1 MNWLIIPVAIY
12 SVGILALWLIL
23 IRKRSAG
30 MPFINKKVKISVV
43 VAVRNEEKKITGLLE
58 SLAGQDYPKDLLEII
73 IVNDNSTD
81 RTPIVVSEFILEHR
95 QRSGLNIRLIYNTFQ
110 GKKSA
115 IRYGIEK
122 SAGELIMTTDADCA
136 VGTGWVTA
144 FASIYSKT
152 GADMILGEVCEKP
165 GKGFAS
171 HFGRLEF
178 SALQAI
184 TEAAVYA
191 GYPVMCNA
199 ANMAI
204 RRDVYLKYSG
214 ALHDNIPSGDDI
226 FLLHAV
232 KRGGG
237 TVRYAADRGA
247 AVVTAGAVTAAALFR
262 QRARWA
268 SKAYFYRDGA
278 TLTLAAATA
287 ACNAAVTAAA
297 LASVISL
304 KFLPLPALMYAI
316 RFVPDYLITRHNL
329 KKREE
334 QPPLPIFLLSE
345 LIYPFYFIAVA
356 LLSLLPSSRRFA
368 KSEV

>member
-1 MNWLIIPVAIY
+1 MWWLIIPVVFY
-12 SVGILALWLIL
+12 SVWIFALWLIL
-23 IRKRSAG
+23 HRRRGEDQPVTIGKAL
-30 MPFINKKVKISVV
+30 VTVV
-43 VAVRNEEKKITGLLE
+43 VAARNEEKKITGLLE
-58 SLAGQDYPKDLLEII
+58 SLAEQDYPKDLLEII

-81 RTPIVVSEFILEHR
+81 RTPIVVSEFISERR
-95 QRSGLNIRLIYNTFQ
+95 QTHNLNIRLIYNTFR

-122 SAGELIMTTDADCA
+122 SAGELIMTTDADCS
-136 VGTGWVTA
+136 VGTGWVSA
-144 FASIYSKT
+144 LALYYSKT
-152 GADMILGEVCEKP
+152 GADMILGEVYQRP

-171 HFGRLEF
+171 HFGRFEF

-184 TEAAVYA
+184 TEAAVVA
-191 GYPVMCNA
+191 GCPVMCNA

-204 RRDVYLKYSG
+204 RRDVYLKHSG
-214 ALHDNIPSGDDI
+214 ALRDDIPSGDDI

-237 TVRYAADRGA
+237 TVRYAADRAA

-278 TLTLAAATA
+278 TLTLAAVTA

-297 LASVISL
+297 LASVISA
-304 KFLPLPALMYAI
+304 KHLPLLALMYAI
-316 RFVPDYLITRHNL
+316 RLVPDYLITYYNL

-334 QPPLPIFLLSE
+334 PPPLPLFLISE
-345 LIYPFYFIAVA
+345 LIYPFYFITVA
-356 LLSLLPSSRRFA
+356 MLSLFPSSQRFYNT
-368 KSEV
+368 